1 MLYVVMSWKKT
12 WLNKQNQ
19 WVNYKMPWFYSN
31 HCPWVKISG
40 FFFFSSVTVGFIVTE
55 SFKSW
60 VIISWNKRSN
70 DLKQITNEQSDNY
83 IVPTE
88 GYKKK
93 TKFSF
98 STSFTEFGY
107 VPFHGTVECLWCP
120 FGTPLQWPT
129 CTDVDIH
136 LHRSTAIFPQTR
148 AASPWSVRWKLLL
161 NSSQT
166 GNSSDTSDKCRTYL
180 HRNHKQCLNFPETT
194 IISMATSKL

>member
-83 IVPTE
+83 IVPPE
-88 GYKKK
+88 GYKKN
-93 TKFSF
+93 
-98 STSFTEFGY
+98 
-107 VPFHGTVECLWCP
+107 PNFH
-120 FGTPLQWPT
+120 
-129 CTDVDIH
+129 
-136 LHRSTAIFPQTR
+136 FPP
-148 AASPWSVRWKLLL
+148 ALL
-161 NSSQT
+161 NSAMYLSMELWNVYGVLSERLYSDPHALMLTFIFTGPLQFFLKPGLPLLEAWDGSCFWTVLKLAIPQT
-166 GNSSDTSDKCRTYL
+166 LLINVGPISIG
-180 HRNHKQCLNFPETT
+180 T
-194 IISMATSKL
+194 INNV

>member
-88 GYKKK
+88 GYKKNQIFIFHQLYWIRLC
-93 TKFSF
+93 TFPWNCGMSMVSF
-98 STSFTEFGY
+98 RNASTVT
-107 VPFHGTVECLWCP
+107 HMHWC
-120 FGTPLQWPT
+120 W
-129 CTDVDIH
+129 H
-136 LHRSTAIFPQTR
+136 S
-148 AASPWSVRWKLLL
+148 
-161 NSSQT
+161 SSQVHC
-166 GNSSDTSDKCRTYL
+166 NFSS
-180 HRNHKQCLNFPETT
+180 NQGCLSLKREMEAAFEQFSNWQF
-194 IISMATSKL
+194 LRHFW